1 MVLIEIR
8 GDAWEVY
15 KRSWALMGIRSHD
28 ELVRILED
36 DIEEKSISV
45 IEDAE
50 SARALSTYYDHKEI
64 IVELTT
70 SELKPIFE
78 RMLKRYFD
86 QFQKNT
92 PK

>member
-15 KRSWALMGIRSHD
+15 KRSWALMGIRSHE

-50 SARALSTYYDHKEI
+50 RQLIDDEPEAYVRREIGILKEKKDKKNKHKSAASMKW
-64 IVELTT
+64 
-70 SELKPIFE
+70 
-78 RMLKRYFD
+78 
-86 QFQKNT
+86 
-92 PK
+92 